1 MYDAEGET
9 RKPIQSQT
17 DNKGMFV
24 DEMLLD
30 FQVLGTS
37 FGIRRAY
44 IKIATNSCLLQ
55 CFTGRKERKIGEKF
69 M

>member
-44 IKIATNSCLLQ
+44 IKIASNSCLL
-55 CFTGRKERKIGEKF
+55 
-69 M
+69 